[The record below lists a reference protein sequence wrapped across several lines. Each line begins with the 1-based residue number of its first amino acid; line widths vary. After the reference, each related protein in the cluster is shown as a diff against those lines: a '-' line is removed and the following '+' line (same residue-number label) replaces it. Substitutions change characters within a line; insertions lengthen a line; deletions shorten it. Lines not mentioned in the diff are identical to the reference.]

1 MHHDINFVFCV
12 DLANIILSTL
22 GKKSFWDK
30 LLLDII
36 ELDVEELAL
45 PWESK
50 LLGHFD
56 DGVQQ
61 HYRQLAKCL

>member
-1 MHHDINFVFCV
+1 MHHDINFVFGV

-36 ELDVEELAL
+36 ELDVEELVL
-45 PWESK
+45 PWKVNYWGILMMESSNII
-50 LLGHFD
+50 
-56 DGVQQ
+56 
-61 HYRQLAKCL
+61 AN